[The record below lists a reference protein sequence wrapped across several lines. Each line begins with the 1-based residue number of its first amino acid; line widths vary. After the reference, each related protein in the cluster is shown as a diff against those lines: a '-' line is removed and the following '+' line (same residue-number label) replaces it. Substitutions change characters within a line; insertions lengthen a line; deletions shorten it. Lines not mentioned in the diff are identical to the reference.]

1 VKAVSNSSVLIS
13 LSLIGR
19 LELLRDK
26 FGKIYIP
33 KAIWKEVVV
42 DGEGEPG
49 SEEVRKANWIEVVEA
64 TNKNIIG
71 ALNEM
76 VDAGESETIALALQ

>member
-1 VKAVSNSSVLIS
+1 MKAVSNSSVLIS

-33 KAIWKEVVV
+33 KAVWKEVVV
-42 DGEGEPG
+42 DSEGEPG
-49 SEEVRKANWIEVVEA
+49 SEEVRKANWMKLLKRQIR
-64 TNKNIIG
+64 I
-71 ALNEM
+71 
-76 VDAGESETIALALQ
+76 